1 MLASRFG
8 FQRLEAAFFVSLI
21 DLRLGEKKLMT
32 PKQCFY
38 EALSNKMPER
48 VPTLAKIWVDLSC
61 AIVGS
66 DLRQVVEE
74 PELAMRVVVEAARGV
89 KTDGARL
96 FHFPR
101 RKMTVQ
107 GSDVF
112 EVDNAGNVIGVVD
125 MQGGL
130 ATQVRDSS
138 IIELEDVERM
148 AFIQFWKTEEPLV
161 VSVDDA
167 KRIAVPGKE
176 FYEQVGFGDLERQLL
191 NESGEDMALIGDCG
205 PATLAF
211 LIFFRGYQ
219 RSLFD
224 LIEQPDL
231 VHAVMEKGAAH
242 AIAKGKFH
250 IDNGIRMLRLNDSP
264 ANMLVISPQNF
275 RDYILGHMKDVCTEL
290 HNYCPEVRIYC
301 HICGNIMPVMDEL
314 VETGLDCIGCLD
326 PLGNFTCAQAREA
339 VGYRAALMG
348 GVNTLSFI
356 DSTPGEI
363 MEQARGCIEGSGSKG
378 GYVLGSGCVIPRN
391 AVRENLLAL
400 AEAAE
405 KFGTKQYL
413 QRIG

>member
-1 MLASRFG
+1 
-8 FQRLEAAFFVSLI
+8 
-21 DLRLGEKKLMT
+21 MT

-48 VPTLAKIWVDLSC
+48 VPTLPKIWVDLACELS
-61 AIVGS
+61 GS

-74 PELAMRVVVEAARGV
+74 PALAMRVVVEAARDV
-89 KTDGARL
+89 RADGARL
-96 FHFPR
+96 FHFPA
-101 RKMTVQ
+101 RKVSVV
-107 GSDVF
+107 GSSVV
-112 EVDNAGNVIGVVD
+112 EVDKSGGVIGEID

-130 ATQVRDSS
+130 ATQVRDSG
-138 IIELEDVERM
+138 IIGLEDVERM
-148 AFIQFWKTEEPLV
+148 AFIQFWKTAESLV
-161 VSVDDA
+161 TSVADA

-176 FYEQVGFGDLERQLL
+176 FYEQVERQLL
-191 NESGEDMALIGDCG
+191 AEAGEDMALIGDCG

-224 LIEQPDL
+224 LMEEPAL
-231 VHAVMEKGAAH
+231 VHAVMEKGVAH

-250 IDNGIRMLRLNDSP
+250 IDNGIRILRLNDSP

-275 RDYILGHMKDVCTEL
+275 RDYILAHMRDVCSEL
-290 HNYCPEVRIYC
+290 HSYCADVRIYC
-301 HICGNIMPVMDEL
+301 HICGNIIPIMDEL

-326 PLGNFTCAQAREA
+326 PLGNFSCAEARGA
-339 VGYRAALMG
+339 VGDRSALMG

-356 DSTPGEI
+356 DSTPGQIINE
-363 MEQARGCIEGSGSKG
+363 ARECIEGAGREG
-378 GYVLGSGCVIPRN
+378 GYILGSGCVIPRN

-405 KFGTKQYL
+405 RFGTKQYL
-413 QRIG
+413 EGMG